1 MAKVGFYVSTH
12 HPLSMN
18 MAYALKTHP
27 LDTVH
32 AKIIT
37 GIHYEERA
45 QCKVHDKKCFQSHP
59 RSRARALRA
68 STVLVTR
75 PPRQMTIMMSM
86 NIWDTHHHGH
96 DALSTQARRGLLIT
110 CPDRAL
116 TRRGASDGWRGNRG
130 ELTERRGSR

>member
-1 MAKVGFYVSTH
+1 MTRDSLGFLHWMMTGRRHSTQARKQTASQMGRSDH
-12 HPLSMN
+12 V
-18 MAYALKTHP
+18 P

-32 AKIIT
+32 AKITT

-96 DALSTQARRGLLIT
+96 DALST
-110 CPDRAL
+110 
-116 TRRGASDGWRGNRG
+116 
-130 ELTERRGSR
+130 

>member
-18 MAYALKTHP
+18 MAVTMAYAFKTHP

-45 QCKVHDKKCFQSHP
+45 QCKVHDKKCFQHHP
-59 RSRARALRA
+59 RSRARAQRA
-68 STVLVTR
+68 RHPSAATDDDNDVYEHMGYTS
-75 PPRQMTIMMSM
+75 PWP
-86 NIWDTHHHGH
+86 
-96 DALSTQARRGLLIT
+96 
-110 CPDRAL
+110 
-116 TRRGASDGWRGNRG
+116 
-130 ELTERRGSR
+130 